1 MIYLPITMIIRYS
14 MSMFNI
20 IEKREIHFLHE
31 IQSVAFKNLI
41 QLSIQI
47 LTAKRHVHLIFIL
60 QYNRCKKYCVPN
72 LNKLVILTEKTFTP
86 CI

>member
-1 MIYLPITMIIRYS
+1 

-41 QLSIQI
+41 QLSIRI
-47 LTAKRHVHLIFIL
+47 LTVKRHVHLIFIL
-60 QYNRCKKYCVPN
+60 QYSRCKKYCVPN
-72 LNKLVILTEKTFTP
+72 LNKLVKYIISKIFLDE
-86 CI
+86 IRYSVA